1 VIEALGLERGVAVL
15 SAAAPDSTRAVAIES
30 FLERLREDGFT
41 PKRVHFAARRYRRW
55 LEVNPGA
62 TTEAQGKMLGE
73 LWGTYRL
80 ADLEATWPDTRVRFF
95 RRTVFAGARPELGT
109 ALDRLM
115 ARARSLPAGGLDLEE
130 SVAALRD
137 AIPPTAEEDWFLARL
152 AYRHLAPSDEV
163 ALISIP
169 SGGHNVTELVV
180 ALSDEEG
187 NRFTVRAP
195 VSPREVARLLHMFHD
210 SNLQVA
216 FTSEHE
222 FLLCLDP
229 KETVIAGLFY
239 RQVGPD
245 RVHLEKLVVAR
256 NHRGKGV
263 GDALLDEL
271 FRRLSAHGV
280 RQVETG
286 FFQPEYLAR
295 HGFRTDPGSG
305 GLVADLEPEVYAS

>member
-1 VIEALGLERGVAVL
+1 
-15 SAAAPDSTRAVAIES
+15 
-30 FLERLREDGFT
+30 
-41 PKRVHFAARRYRRW
+41 
-55 LEVNPGA
+55 
-62 TTEAQGKMLGE
+62 
-73 LWGTYRL
+73 
-80 ADLEATWPDTRVRFF
+80 
-95 RRTVFAGARPELGT
+95 
-109 ALDRLM
+109 
-115 ARARSLPAGGLDLEE
+115 
-130 SVAALRD
+130 
-137 AIPPTAEEDWFLARL
+137 
-152 AYRHLAPSDEV
+152 
-163 ALISIP
+163 
-169 SGGHNVTELVV
+169 
-180 ALSDEEG
+180 
-187 NRFTVRAP
+187 
-195 VSPREVARLLHMFHD
+195 MFHD